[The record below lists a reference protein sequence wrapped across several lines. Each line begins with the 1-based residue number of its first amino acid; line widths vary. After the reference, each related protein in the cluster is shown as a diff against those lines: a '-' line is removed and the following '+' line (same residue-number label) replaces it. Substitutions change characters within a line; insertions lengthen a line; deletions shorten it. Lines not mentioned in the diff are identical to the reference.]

1 MYLSDNL
8 YDPYTLPKDMEL
20 PVRNGEDY
28 YSRFDYLLLS
38 EKDGSELKNKLAPL
52 KNKSSLEN

>member
-20 PVRNGEDY
+20 PVRNGEEFYTKYNYIIVGD
-28 YSRFDYLLLS
+28 
-38 EKDGSELKNKLAPL
+38 KDGSKNRQME
-52 KNKSSLEN
+52 SL